1 MSGPFGSSQWMYN
14 AGSDYEIDNSL
25 RFDNGATEKL
35 TFTPGSA
42 GNTKLQ
48 TVSVWVKRGTLGSV
62 QGILSAGG
70 RFDTAIGF
78 TSTDKMNCFANY
90 AENYRGIET
99 AGVFRDCSAWYHIVA
114 NYDTNNATSTDRFI
128 LYVNGVRQAVSAE
141 TTIPKNVDTKLF
153 SATEHTVGTGGRYQQ
168 NTRFDGLMA
177 EMHAIDGQVLAPT
190 AFGEYG
196 DYGEWKP
203 IDCKDDLT
211 YGTNGFYLDFKSS
224 AVGTASSTTIGA
236 DRSGND
242 HHYTSSNIAVTDQM
256 IDSPTNNFC
265 TLNPANSSY
274 NNFTGAE
281 GNLKGTGTSSSAA
294 GNSYGTQSHQ
304 KGYFEWLV
312 VSDNENSRVGIKD
325 ADDIVSVEYSGAGNA
340 HTSGG
345 PCYVLEADDGTIRK
359 REGGSNATIA
369 TYTALD
375 VDDIGICAFD
385 IPNQKI
391 WFGRNGTWFNSGDP
405 ANGNGSVYASID
417 ANLTFIPVFN
427 GDTSGDAI
435 LNFGQD
441 STFAG
446 EDTGGAAAAD
456 SKGFGDFYYAPPSG
470 FLALCTNNLPEPTVI
485 PSEHFNTV
493 LYTGDGSV
501 QDITTVGF
509 LPDFTWIKNRDTTDF
524 HQLFDSLRGPTE
536 LLMSDSG
543 TLEATDD
550 DTLTAFLSNGF
561 TTGDDL
567 ETNTNG
573 EAYVAWN
580 WKAGG
585 NAAAVGSNTDG
596 SINTTDTSANV
607 DAGFSIITYTGNG
620 TAGATIGHGL
630 SKVPEM
636 FIVRQRDQA
645 SSWWTFHKDLDAT
658 APEDKSIRLNLDSS
672 LSDDATI
679 WNDTAPT
686 STLISLGSYA
696 DVNRD
701 AGLFLCYAFH
711 SVDGYC
717 KVGSYTGNGN
727 ADGSFIYTG
736 FRPRFIL
743 NKALY
748 GSTSWVMTDTSRS
761 TFNQTI
767 GALLADNR
775 GAEETYTY
783 FDIVSNGFKAR
794 NTSTWV
800 NGNDVT
806 IIYIA
811 FAETPFKY
819 SNAR

>member
-14 AGSDYEIDNSL
+14 AGGDYEIENSL
-25 RFDNGATEKL
+25 RFDDAGTPMLAL
-35 TFTPGSA
+35 TPGQD
-42 GNTKLQ
+42 GNMKTF
-48 TVSVWVKRGTLGSV
+48 TVSVWVKVSTLDPGLIFLTGFVGDGSTTRDSMAINNEGELEV
-62 QGILSAGG
+62 IGYSGG
-70 RFDTAIGF
+70 VTSRHKSTALL
-78 TSTDKMNCFANY
+78 
-90 AENYRGIET
+90 
-99 AGVFRDCSAWYHIVA
+99 RDYNAWYHILVA
-114 NYDTNNATSTDRFI
+114 IDTRIDTADDRVK
-128 LYVNGVRQAVSAE
+128 LYVNGSRITDLATNTNPSEDYEYVGFNNAQPHRIGRDKGNTYADGYMAE
-141 TTIPKNVDTKLF
+141 YNFI
-153 SATEHTVGTGGRYQQ
+153 
-168 NTRFDGLMA
+168 DGLA
-177 EMHAIDGQVLAPT
+177 LAPT
-190 AFGEYG
+190 AFGETDD
-196 DYGEWKP
+196 DYGHWKP
-203 IDCKDDLT
+203 IKYAGS

-224 AVGTASSTTIGA
+224 GVGTASSSTVGA

-242 HHYTSSNIAVTDQM
+242 SHWTSTNLAATDQVL
-256 IDSPTNNFC
+256 DSPTNNFA
-265 TLNPANSSY
+265 TFSRLRGRGPTMFVNNLLTETSTNTISRSVDTNFEPPSGAWYVEVLIKVDGANSGQNATHVGVANDTFVTGNEFKGHSNGVSY
-274 NNFTGAE
+274 CMDG
-281 GNLKGTGTSSSAA
+281 
-294 GNSYGTQSHQ
+294 Q
-304 KGYFEWLV
+304 KGLDNS
-312 VSDNENSRVGIKD
+312 VSDYG
-325 ADDIVSVEYSGAGNA
+325 
-340 HTSGG
+340 
-345 PCYVLEADDGTIRK
+345 
-359 REGGSNATIA
+359 A
-369 TYTALD
+369 TYASGD
-375 VDDIGICAFD
+375 VIGIAYDTDNDNITFYKNNAAQPQLTTGFD
-385 IPNQKI
+385 ISN
-391 WFGRNGTWFNSGDP
+391 GRVVVATNSSTATGQRY
-405 ANGNGSVYASID
+405 GV
-417 ANLTFIPVFN
+417 
-427 GDTSGDAI
+427 
-435 LNFGQD
+435 NFGQD

-446 EDTGGAAAAD
+446 EKTAGGNSDAN
-456 SKGFGDFYYAPPSG
+456 GVGDFLYAVPSG
-470 FLALCTNNLPEPTVI
+470 YLALCTKNLPEPTI
-485 PSEHFNTV
+485 TPSEHFNTV

-536 LLMSDSG
+536 LLMSDSS

-567 ETNTNG
+567 ETNTDG

-717 KVGSYTGNGN
+717 KVGSYIGNGN
-727 ADGSFIYTG
+727 ADGTFVNTG

-775 GAEETYTY
+775 GAEQTYTY
-783 FDIVSNGFKAR
+783 YDIVSNGFKAR
-794 NTSTWV
+794 NTSSWV
-800 NGNDVT
+800 NGNGVT
-806 IIYIA
+806 NIYIA
-811 FAETPFKY
+811 FAEQPFKY